1 MSILT
6 NLALVGIFLDPYL
19 FFSDFEGVAIKI
31 LTQCHKEFLFVGRL
45 PKQFNLYL
53 DQMTESINRF
63 FPFSNN
69 ISTSE
74 INLRTTDKKIS
85 HCDMISDVQ
94 LILGSD
100 FELQNCNHV
109 LNFEANY
116 HSRIVA

>member
-19 FFSDFEGVAIKI
+19 FFSDFEGGGYKKI

-74 INLRTTDKKIS
+74 INLRTTDKNN
-85 HCDMISDVQ
+85 
-94 LILGSD
+94 LPL
-100 FELQNCNHV
+100 
-109 LNFEANY
+109 
-116 HSRIVA
+116 